1 MLSCQRVAAEA
12 TEHLEGTLPL
22 GRRLAFRLHLWI
34 CAACAAFVAQLAATR
49 ELLRGVGA
57 KVSPEPRAG
66 PSDELLAALAALDR
80 AP

>member
-1 MLSCQRVAAEA
+1 MLSCQQVAAEA
-12 TEHLEGTLPL
+12 TEHLEGAMPL

-49 ELLRGVGA
+49 ELLRRVGA
-57 KVSPEPRAG
+57 TTSPKARAQ